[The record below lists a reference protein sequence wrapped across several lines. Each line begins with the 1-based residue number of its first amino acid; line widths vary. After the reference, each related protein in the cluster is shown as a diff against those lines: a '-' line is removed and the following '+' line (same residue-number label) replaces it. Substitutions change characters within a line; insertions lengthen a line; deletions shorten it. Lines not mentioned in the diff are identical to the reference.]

1 MSDTISKDKL
11 INFFVAA
18 AIGYSTMKDVE
29 NHERC
34 VKIVDM
40 LKSDTFGFDD

>member
-1 MSDTISKDKL
+1 MSDTIDKL
-11 INFFVAA
+11 ISFFNAA
-18 AIGYSTMKDVE
+18 AIGYSSMKDME

-40 LKSDTFGFDD
+40 LKSDTFDFED